1 MKFRY
6 KYSTNIEKSAL
17 KNRKKCEQTA
27 LSCNRLRRTVL
38 QHSSSSKNEAGGETM
53 RGREDHTFPVINRVG
68 AWGLVPHASSHTTV
82 RAVRHTA
89 VPLSIIPSCPIEVHI
104 IFRKRG
110 IARLLE
116 TFVRHRL
123 MHHRV

>member
-6 KYSTNIEKSAL
+6 KFSTNIEKSAL

-53 RGREDHTFPVINRVG
+53 RGREDLTYPVITENPECSR
-68 AWGLVPHASSHTTV
+68 T
-82 RAVRHTA
+82 
-89 VPLSIIPSCPIEVHI
+89 
-104 IFRKRG
+104 RG
-110 IARLLE
+110 VDNLTI
-116 TFVRHRL
+116 TQSNKN
-123 MHHRV
+123 